1 LNEDSDEDSEQDSAD
16 DFENEEGE
24 GFMDLSQMLAGD
36 NDDEE
41 EAAEEEEEEDEEFR
55 GFDDIEDDESD
66 DDENMDLDD
75 QVVDLIDSIESKKR
89 RRTGEEEGNNK
100 KRQLKE
106 RNEAYKESEFNLNT
120 REEDESTKKLSLADL
135 MGTVDDESSFGTLK
149 SGLEAL
155 AGKGKNLTRRALD
168 APLPK
173 RVQDRLERTAAA
185 SAANEEITKWAPTVK
200 MNREAQHLS
209 FPMQDTT
216 VRTQEGKTSSAMA
229 SKFKAETPLE
239 QQIAEA
245 LAQAG
250 MKDEELEEFEALKLN
265 KLTVEEVEEKRKELR
280 LMRELMFRH
289 EIKNKR
295 LKKIKSKSY
304 RKLQRKEKDKLAL
317 QIDNMAEIDHEMD
330 GDEKMD
336 AAISRA
342 EERMSLKHK
351 NTSKWAKRALA
362 RGTQDEG
369 TRDAIMEQLR
379 RGEELR
385 RRIDGDQSEDE
396 DSDEQ
401 EEDDEVYINNQL
413 S

>member
-1 LNEDSDEDSEQDSAD
+1 MNEDSDEDSEQDSAD

-229 SKFKAETPLE
+229 SKCKAETPLE

-265 KLTVEEVEEKRKELR
+265 KLTVEEVR
-280 LMRELMFRH
+280 
-289 EIKNKR
+289 
-295 LKKIKSKSY
+295 
-304 RKLQRKEKDKLAL
+304 
-317 QIDNMAEIDHEMD
+317 
-330 GDEKMD
+330 
-336 AAISRA
+336 IS
-342 EERMSLKHK
+342 
-351 NTSKWAKRALA
+351 
-362 RGTQDEG
+362 
-369 TRDAIMEQLR
+369 
-379 RGEELR
+379 
-385 RRIDGDQSEDE
+385 
-396 DSDEQ
+396 
-401 EEDDEVYINNQL
+401 
-413 S
+413 